1 MSESSLAVLVVSD
14 DPHLSTEIVYAFP
27 DHVGV
32 SFAHDAREAWTSM
45 SDFVPSIV
53 LLDMRAGSAG
63 GYGLSRDMAAN
74 DRLRAVPRLILLER
88 PQDGWLA
95 QQAGASAYRVKPVP
109 TDELVEETL
118 ALASPATPS

>member
-1 MSESSLAVLVVSD
+1 MTKSSLAVLVVSD
-14 DPHLSTEIVYAFP
+14 DPHLSSEIVYAFP

-32 SFAHDAREAWTSM
+32 SFAHDAREAWSSM

-53 LLDMRAGSAG
+53 VLDLRAGSAG
-63 GYGLSRDMAAN
+63 GYGLARDMEAN

-95 QQAGASAYRVKPVP
+95 GQAGASAYRVKPIP

-118 ALASPATPS
+118 ALAAGAAPS